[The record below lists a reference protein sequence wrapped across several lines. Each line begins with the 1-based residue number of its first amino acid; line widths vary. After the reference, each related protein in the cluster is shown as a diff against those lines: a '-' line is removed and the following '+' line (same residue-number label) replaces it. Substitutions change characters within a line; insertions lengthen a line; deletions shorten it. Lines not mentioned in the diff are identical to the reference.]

1 MPRDAMW
8 SRFGVR
14 ATSSGVLPPS
24 SAIGSSAMP
33 SPCSTTTFIGSPTL
47 TNLEHGGQPGGI
59 GGDLDRGLG
68 VGDRRVRV
76 LETVAGEGEHED
88 VVRAEGAAR
97 AQLQRAGERDGRRR
111 LGEDAL
117 GAREETIDR
126 KSTRLNSS
134 HTVIS

>member
-47 TNLEHGGQPGGI
+47 TNLEHGSQPGGI
-59 GGDLDRGLG
+59 GGDLDRALG

-76 LETVAGEGEHED
+76 PVTVAGAGEHGA
-88 VVRAEGAAR
+88 VVRGEGAAPPR
-97 AQLQRAGERDGRRR
+97 A
-111 LGEDAL
+111 
-117 GAREETIDR
+117 
-126 KSTRLNSS
+126 
-134 HTVIS
+134 